1 MILDSTSD
9 VLQIVLSGTVGTTQ
23 LPFYVSYST
32 ITSTGMT
39 INKNQGTTNNQTP
52 VTLIPS
58 PSSGQQIQLKQCSIF
73 NSDTSGATVSV
84 QYTNG
89 LVTRTIL
96 STALIQNES
105 IQYNPNSGWQTYD
118 ETGILKV
125 LGVSNNPPSLRIPP
139 FYSVTA
145 DTSNLALTTLTATS
159 GTDFAYYLGKAD
171 RAYNT
176 ITLRYNVQTALGATI
191 TYSEL
196 AIYKG
201 YPTIG
206 SATTTNTLTRCGFTN
221 TSAIFN
227 STGTKNTSVTVTG
240 ITINDDIWVVFG
252 TLTSGTNLVL
262 AGGVVDDTFNGFI
275 GTVTGS
281 LQPSTNTSL
290 TITKQ
295 YTTPTPLVIWQASQW

>member
-9 VLQIVLSGTVGTTQ
+9 VLQVVLSGTVASTQ
-23 LPFYVSYST
+23 LPFYVSYNT

-39 INKNQGTTNNQTP
+39 LSNNQGTTNNRTP
-52 VTLIPS
+52 VTLISS

-89 LVTRTIL
+89 STTRTIL
-96 STALIQNES
+96 SAALIQNES
-105 IQYNPNSGWQTYD
+105 IQYNPNSGWQTFD
-118 ETGILKV
+118 ENGILKV
-125 LGVSNNPPSLRIPP
+125 LGTSFNPPSLRLPP
-139 FYSVTA
+139 FCSPVST
-145 DTSNLALTTLTATS
+145 TTLITQLTITS

-171 RAYNT
+171 RAYTNIT
-176 ITLRYNVQTALGATI
+176 IRYNILTGLGATI
-191 TYSEL
+191 TYAEL

-206 SATTTNTLTRCGFTN
+206 SATTTNTITRCGYTD
-221 TSAIFN
+221 TSSVFN
-227 STGTKNTSVTVTG
+227 GTGYKNTSVNVTG
-240 ITINDDIWVVFG
+240 VTINDDLWVVFANV
-252 TLTSGTNLVL
+252 TSGTNMIIW
-262 AGGVVDDTFNGFI
+262 AGIIDETNNGFI

-281 LQPSTNTSL
+281 LRPSTNSSL

-295 YTTPTPLVIWQASQW
+295 YTTFCPLIAWQASQW

>member
-23 LPFYVSYST
+23 LPFYVSYNT

-39 INKNQGTTNNQTP
+39 ISKNQGTTNNQTP

-58 PSSGQQIQLKQCSIF
+58 PSSGQQIQLRQCSIF

-89 LVTRTIL
+89 SVTRTIL

-118 ETGILKV
+118 EIGYLKV
-125 LGVSNNPPSLRIPP
+125 LGVSNNPPTLRIPP
-139 FYSVTA
+139 FYSTIA
-145 DTSNLALTTLTATS
+145 STTLVTSLTVTS
-159 GTDFAYYLGKAD
+159 GTNLAFYLGKAD
-171 RAYNT
+171 RAYTNMT
-176 ITLRYNVQTALGATI
+176 IRYNVSTALGATI
-191 TYSEL
+191 TYAEL

-206 SATTTNTLTRCGFTN
+206 SATTTNTITRCGFTN
-221 TSAIFN
+221 TSSIFN
-227 STGTKNTSVTVTG
+227 STGTKNTLVNVTG
-240 ITINDDIWVVFG
+240 VTINDDLWVVFANV
-252 TLTSGTNLVL
+252 TSGTNMVL
-262 AGGVVDDTFNGFI
+262 WGGITDETQNGFI
-275 GTVTGS
+275 GNVTGS
-281 LQPSTNTSL
+281 LRPSTNSSL

-295 YTTPTPLVIWQASQW
+295 YTTFCPLISWQASQW

>member
-1 MILDSTSD
+1 
-9 VLQIVLSGTVGTTQ
+9 
-23 LPFYVSYST
+23 
-32 ITSTGMT
+32 MT
-39 INKNQGTTNNQTP
+39 ISKNQGTTNNRTP

-89 LVTRTIL
+89 STTRTIL

-118 ETGILKV
+118 ETGLLKV
-125 LGVSNNPPSLRIPP
+125 LGTSSNPPALRIPP
-139 FYSVTA
+139 FYSTIA
-145 DTSNLALTTLTATS
+145 STTLTTSLTVTS

-171 RAYNT
+171 RAYTN
-176 ITLRYNVQTALGATI
+176 ITVRYNISTALGTTI
-191 TYSEL
+191 TYAEL

-206 SATTTNTLTRCGFTN
+206 SATTTNTITRCGFTD
-221 TSAIFN
+221 TSSVFN
-227 STGTKNTSVTVTG
+227 STGLKNTSVNVTG
-240 ITINDDIWVVFG
+240 VTINDDLWVVFANV
-252 TLTSGTNLVL
+252 TSGTNMILW
-262 AGGVVDDTFNGFI
+262 GGITDETYNGFI

-281 LQPSTNTSL
+281 LRPSTNSSL

-295 YTTPTPLVIWQASQW
+295 YTTFCPLIAWQASQW

>member
-1 MILDSTSD
+1 MIFDSITD

-23 LPFYVSYST
+23 LPFYVSYAT

-39 INKNQGTTNNQTP
+39 VTKNQGTTNNQTP

-89 LVTRTIL
+89 SVNSTIL

-118 ETGILKV
+118 ENGIVKV
-125 LGVSNNPPSLRIPP
+125 LGTSNNPPSLRIPP
-139 FYSVTA
+139 FFSQTA
-145 DTSNLALTTLTATS
+145 STSTISATLLTVTS

-171 RAYNT
+171 RSYST
-176 ITLRYNVQTALGATI
+176 IKVRYNIQTSLGATI
-191 TYSEL
+191 TYAEL

-206 SATTTNTLTRCGFTN
+206 SATTTNTITRCGFTD
-221 TSAIFN
+221 TSAVFN
-227 STGTKNTSVTVTG
+227 GTGAKNTSVTVTG
-240 ITINDDIWVVFG
+240 VTINDDLWVVFANV
-252 TLTSGTNLVL
+252 TTGTNMVIS
-262 AGGVVDDTFNGFI
+262 AGITDDTFNGFI

-281 LQPSTNTSL
+281 LRPSTNTSL

-295 YTTPTPLVIWQASQW
+295 FTTATPLVTWQASQW